1 MNIFTIAIIAI
12 VAMATITVIAIILI
26 GYLKAA
32 PDEAIIISG
41 LKKRKHFLIGRAGI
55 KIPFFE
61 RSDYLF
67 LGLIPIIKFWMEQV
81 KQLALM

>member
-12 VAMATITVIAIILI
+12 ATITVIAIILA

-41 LKKRKHFLIGRAGI
+41 LKKRKRF
-55 KIPFFE
+55 
-61 RSDYLF
+61 
-67 LGLIPIIKFWMEQV
+67 
-81 KQLALM
+81 

>member
-12 VAMATITVIAIILI
+12 ASLPVIAIILT

-41 LKKRKHFLIGRAGI
+41 LKKRKRFLDGASEAVGFDVKSIVGG
-55 KIPFFE
+55 
-61 RSDYLF
+61 F
-67 LGLIPIIKFWMEQV
+67 LGGKIANKD
-81 KQLALM
+81 A